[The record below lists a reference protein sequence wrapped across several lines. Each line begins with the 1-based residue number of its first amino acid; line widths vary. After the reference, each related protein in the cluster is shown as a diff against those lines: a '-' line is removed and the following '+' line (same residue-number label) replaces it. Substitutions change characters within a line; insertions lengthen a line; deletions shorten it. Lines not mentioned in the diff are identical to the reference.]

1 MIIRLA
7 WRNIWRNK
15 MRSMVI
21 IASVTAGLFAGMA
34 IMALYKGMM
43 KSRIRTVI
51 DTETGHVQLHAK
63 GFMGDLD
70 PKLFIQGDEKMIA
83 FLSGDKSI
91 KAIAQRTITAG
102 MVSTPNGSSGVSI
115 IGISPVEETNVSGL
129 GKKMREGKMDWPPK
143 TRGILMG
150 KKLAKKLKIAVGEK
164 VVITMT
170 DTADNLI
177 SSAYRMQGIYQ
188 SANAPLDEVNVYIS
202 RKDLQDMLGLSN
214 QVHEI
219 AIVLQ
224 DDTLLNHTVQQL
236 AHQYPSLAVESWKE
250 ISPETSL
257 MAETVDTLS
266 YIILVIILIALSFGI
281 MNTMMMSILERRHE
295 IGMMMALGMGRSPL
309 LILIM
314 AETFFLTLTGIPIA
328 LAIGTTVIEHYAK
341 KGMDLSGMGKEMME
355 SFGFETMIYPDF
367 PSDKI
372 GFIILLVFATALV
385 SSIVPILKSLRLD
398 PVSALQK

>member
-1 MIIRLA
+1 MIVRLA

-15 MRSMVI
+15 LRSMVI

-51 DTETGHVQLHAK
+51 DTETGHLQLHAK
-63 GFMGDLD
+63 GFTGDMD
-70 PKLFIQGDEKMIA
+70 PKLYIQGDEKIIA
-83 FLSGDKSI
+83 ALATDKSI
-91 KAIAQRTITAG
+91 KAFAQRTITTG
-102 MVSTPNGSSGVSI
+102 MVSTPNGSSGVNI
-115 IGISPVEETNVSGL
+115 IGISPAEEKNVSGL
-129 GKKMREGKMDWPPK
+129 GKKMREGKMDWPSK

-150 KKLAKKLKIAVGEK
+150 KKLAKKLKCSLGEK

-177 SSAYRMQGIYQ
+177 SSDYRIKGIYQ
-188 SANAPLDEVNVYIS
+188 SANAPLDEVNVYIHK
-202 RKDLQDMLGLSN
+202 KDLQEILGLGN

-219 AIVLQ
+219 AVILQ
-224 DDTLLNHTVQQL
+224 DDRLLQSTVQRL
-236 AHQYPSLAVESWKE
+236 GHQFPSLAVESWKDL
-250 ISPETSL
+250 SPETSL

-266 YIILVIILIALSFGI
+266 YIILVIILVALSFGI

-295 IGMMMALGMGRSPL
+295 IGMMMALGMGKIPL
-309 LILIM
+309 LMLIM
-314 AETFFLTLTGIPIA
+314 TETFFLTITGIPIA
-328 LAIGTTVIEHYAK
+328 LVIGTSAIEHYAK

-355 SFGFETMIYPDF
+355 SFGFETMIYPNF

-372 GFIILLVFATALV
+372 GFIILLVLGTAV
-385 SSIVPILKSLRLD
+385 ISSIIPILKSLRMD

>member
-1 MIIRLA
+1 MIVQLA

-15 MRSMVI
+15 MRSLVI
-21 IASVTAGLFAGMA
+21 IASVTAGLFAGTA

-51 DTETGHVQLHAK
+51 DTETGHIQLHAK

-70 PKLFIQGDEKMIA
+70 PKRFIQGDKKMMA
-83 FLSGDKSI
+83 TLSADKTI
-91 KAIAQRTITAG
+91 KSFAQRTITAG

-115 IGISPVEETNVSGL
+115 IGISPAEETNVSGL
-129 GKKMREGKMDWPPK
+129 GKKLREGKIDWPSK

-150 KKLAKKLKIAVGEK
+150 KKLAKKLKLAVGEK
-164 VVITMT
+164 VVVMMT

-177 SSAYRMQGIYQ
+177 SAAYRIQGIYQ
-188 SANAPLDEVNVYIS
+188 SANAPLDEINVYTS
-202 RKDLQDMLGLSN
+202 RKDLQEMLGLGN

-224 DDTLLNHTVQQL
+224 DDTLLNRTMNL
-236 AHQYPSLAVESWKE
+236 LSHQFPALAVESWKE
-250 ISPETSL
+250 LSPETSL

-266 YIILVIILIALSFGI
+266 FIILVIILIALSFGI

-295 IGMMMALGMGRSPL
+295 IGMMMALGMGRFPL
-309 LILIM
+309 LMLIM
-314 AETFFLTLTGIPIA
+314 METFFLTITGIPIA
-328 LAIGTTVIEHYAK
+328 LAIGTAVINHYAK

-372 GFIILLVFATALV
+372 GFIILLVFATACI
-385 SSIVPILKSLRLD
+385 SSIVPILKSLRMD

>member
-21 IASVTAGLFAGMA
+21 IASVTAGLFAGMS
-34 IMALYKGMM
+34 IMSLYKGMM

-51 DTETGHVQLHAK
+51 DTETGHIQLHAK
-63 GFMGDLD
+63 GFTGDQD
-70 PKLFIQGDEKMIA
+70 PKRYVQEDENKIIK
-83 FLSGDKSI
+83 LLNDKSI
-91 KAIAQRTITAG
+91 RAIAQRTITAG

-115 IGISPVEETNVSGL
+115 IGISPEEEMRVSGL
-129 GKKMREGKMDWPPK
+129 GKKMRQGKMTWPST
-143 TRGILMG
+143 TRGMLMG
-150 KKLAKKLKIAVGEK
+150 KKLAKKLKLTVGEK

-177 SSAYRMQGIYQ
+177 SAAFRIQGIYQ
-188 SANAPLDEVNVYIS
+188 SANAPLDEVNVYVS
-202 RKDLQDMLGLSN
+202 RKELEEMLGLEN

-219 AIVLQ
+219 AIVLH
-224 DDTLLNHTVQQL
+224 DDRLLDSTTQWL
-236 AHQYPSLAVESWKE
+236 AMEFPTLAVEPWKAL
-250 ISPETSL
+250 SPETSL

-266 YIILVIILIALSFGI
+266 YIILVIILVALSFGI

-295 IGMMMALGMGRSPL
+295 IGMMMALGMGRLAL
-309 LILIM
+309 LVLIM
-314 AETFFLTLTGIPIA
+314 TETFFLTIAGIPIA
-328 LAIGTTVIEHYAK
+328 LVTGRTAIQYYAK
-341 KGMDLSGMGKEMME
+341 KGMDLSGMGREMME

-372 GFIILLVFATALV
+372 AFIIALVFATALV
-385 SSIVPILKSLRLD
+385 SSVVPILKSLRMN

>member
-314 AETFFLTLTGIPIA
+314 TETFFLTLTGIPIA

>member
-1 MIIRLA
+1 MILRLA

-143 TRGILMG
+143 TKGILMG
-150 KKLAKKLKIAVGEK
+150 KKLAKKLKLSLGEK

-177 SSAYRMQGIYQ
+177 SSAYRIKGIYQ
-188 SANAPLDEVNVYIS
+188 SANAPMDEVNVYIS
-202 RKDLQDMLGLSN
+202 RKDLQDMLGLGN

-219 AIVLQ
+219 AIVLHN
-224 DDTLLNHTVQQL
+224 DTMLNRSTKQL
-236 AHQYPSLAVESWKE
+236 AHRFPSLVVESWKE
-250 ISPETSL
+250 LSPETSL

-266 YIILVIILIALSFGI
+266 YIILVIILVALSFGI

-295 IGMMMALGMGRSPL
+295 IGMMMALGMGKFPL
-309 LILIM
+309 LMLIM
-314 AETFFLTLTGIPIA
+314 TETFFLTITGIPIA
-328 LAIGTTVIEHYAK
+328 LAIGTTVIDHYAT

-372 GFIILLVFATALV
+372 GFIILLVLGTALV
-385 SSIVPILKSLRLD
+385 SSIVPILKSLRMD

>member
-51 DTETGHVQLHAK
+51 DTETGHIQLHAK

-91 KAIAQRTITAG
+91 KAFAQRTITAG

-115 IGISPVEETNVSGL
+115 IGISPAEETNVSGL
-129 GKKMREGKMDWPPK
+129 GKKLREGKMDWPPK
-143 TRGILMG
+143 TRGMLMG
-150 KKLAKKLKIAVGEK
+150 KKLAQKLNIALGEK

-177 SSAYRMQGIYQ
+177 SSAYRIKGIYQ

-202 RKDLQDMLGLSN
+202 RKDLQDMLGLGN

-224 DDTLLNHTVQQL
+224 DDTLLNRKTKLL
-236 AHQYPSLAVESWKE
+236 AHQFPTLAVESWKE
-250 ISPETSL
+250 LSPETSL

-266 YIILVIILIALSFGI
+266 YIILVIILVALSFGI

-295 IGMMMALGMGRSPL
+295 IGMMMALGMGRLPL
-309 LILIM
+309 LMLIM
-314 AETFFLTLTGIPIA
+314 TETFFLTITGIPIA
-328 LAIGTTVIEHYAK
+328 LAIGTITIEHYAK
-341 KGMDLSGMGKEMME
+341 KGMDLSGMGKDL
-355 SFGFETMIYPDF
+355 S
-367 PSDKI
+367 
-372 GFIILLVFATALV
+372 
-385 SSIVPILKSLRLD
+385 
-398 PVSALQK
+398 

>member
-1 MIIRLA
+1 
-7 WRNIWRNK
+7 
-15 MRSMVI
+15 
-21 IASVTAGLFAGMA
+21 
-34 IMALYKGMM
+34 MM
-43 KSRIRTVI
+43 
-51 DTETGHVQLHAK
+51 
-63 GFMGDLD
+63 
-70 PKLFIQGDEKMIA
+70 
-83 FLSGDKSI
+83 
-91 KAIAQRTITAG
+91 
-102 MVSTPNGSSGVSI
+102 
-115 IGISPVEETNVSGL
+115 
-129 GKKMREGKMDWPPK
+129 
-143 TRGILMG
+143 
-150 KKLAKKLKIAVGEK
+150 
-164 VVITMT
+164 
-170 DTADNLI
+170 
-177 SSAYRMQGIYQ
+177 
-188 SANAPLDEVNVYIS
+188 
-202 RKDLQDMLGLSN
+202 GLSN

-314 AETFFLTLTGIPIA
+314 TETFFLTLTGIPIA

>member
-202 RKDLQDMLGLSN
+202 RKDLQDMMGLSN

-314 AETFFLTLTGIPIA
+314 TETFFLTLTGIPIA

>member
-1 MIIRLA
+1 MIVRLA

-51 DTETGHVQLHAK
+51 DTETGHIQLHAR

-70 PKLFIQGDEKMIA
+70 PKLFIQGDEKIIA
-83 FLSGDKSI
+83 TLSADKSI
-91 KAIAQRTITAG
+91 KAFAQRTITAG

-129 GKKMREGKMDWPPK
+129 GKKMRQGKMDWSAN

-150 KKLAKKLKIAVGEK
+150 KKLAKKLNIAMGEK

-177 SSAYRMQGIYQ
+177 AAAYRIKGIYQ
-188 SANAPLDEVNVYIS
+188 SANAPLDEVNVYIG
-202 RKDLQDMLGLSN
+202 RKDLQDILGLGN

-219 AIVLQ
+219 ALVLH
-224 DDTLLNHTVQQL
+224 DDTLLHRTTKL
-236 AHQYPSLAVESWKE
+236 LTHQFPSLAVETWKE
-250 ISPETSL
+250 LSPETSL

-295 IGMMMALGMGRSPL
+295 IGMMMALGMGRVPL
-309 LILIM
+309 LMLIM
-314 AETFFLTLTGIPIA
+314 TETFFLTITGIPIA
-328 LAIGTTVIEHYAK
+328 LATGTIAIEHYAK

-372 GFIILLVFATALV
+372 GFIIVLVFATALV

>member
-1 MIIRLA
+1 MIVRLA

-51 DTETGHVQLHAK
+51 DTETGHMQLHAK
-63 GFMGDLD
+63 GFLGDLD
-70 PKLFIQGDEKMIA
+70 PKLFIQGDEKIMAI
-83 FLSGDKSI
+83 LSGDKNI

-115 IGISPVEETNVSGL
+115 IGISSAEETKVSGL
-129 GKKMREGKMDWPPK
+129 GKKMREGKMDWSAK

-150 KKLAKKLKIAVGEK
+150 KKLAKKLKLSLGEK

-170 DTADNLI
+170 DTAENLI
-177 SSAYRMQGIYQ
+177 SSAYKIQGIYQ
-188 SANAPLDEVNVYIS
+188 SANAPLDEVNVYIH
-202 RKDLQDMLGLSN
+202 RNDLQEMLGLGN

-224 DDTLLNHTVQQL
+224 DDTLLHRTVVRL
-236 AHQYPSLAVESWKE
+236 AHQFPSLAVESWKE
-250 ISPETSL
+250 LSPETSL

-266 YIILVIILIALSFGI
+266 YIILVIILVALSFGI

-295 IGMMMALGMGRSPL
+295 IGMMMALGMGRFPL
-309 LILIM
+309 LMLIM
-314 AETFFLTLTGIPIA
+314 TETFFLTITGIPIA
-328 LAIGTTVIEHYAK
+328 LAIGTTAIEHYAK

-372 GFIILLVFATALV
+372 GFIILLVFATALL
-385 SSIVPILKSLRLD
+385 SSILPILKSLRMD

>member
-70 PKLFIQGDEKMIA
+70 PKLFIQVDDKMIA

-91 KAIAQRTITAG
+91 KAFAQRTITAG

-129 GKKMREGKMDWPPK
+129 GKKMREGKMDWPAK
-143 TRGILMG
+143 TKGILMG

-177 SSAYRMQGIYQ
+177 SSAYRIQGIYQ

-219 AIVLQ
+219 AVVLR
-224 DDTLLNHTVQQL
+224 DDTLLNRSTTLLSQQFPNL
-236 AHQYPSLAVESWKE
+236 AIESWKE

-257 MAETVDTLS
+257 MAETIDTLS
-266 YIILVIILIALSFGI
+266 FIILVIILIALSFGI

-295 IGMMMALGMGRSPL
+295 IGMMMALGMGRFPL
-309 LILIM
+309 LMLIM
-314 AETFFLTLTGIPIA
+314 TETFFLTITGIPIA
-328 LAIGTTVIEHYAK
+328 LTIGTTVINHYAK

-372 GFIILLVFATALV
+372 GFIIILVFATALV
-385 SSIVPILKSLRLD
+385 SSIVPILKSLRMD